1 MEVCF
6 WEFSILKVAFL
17 QGTFASR
24 ILFTCQSQ
32 FYAPFLLG
40 GLFFICAIWA
50 FSKLLQQFSISHFRE
65 KWVGLGWLFP
75 SFSFLPWP
83 HLNAERV
90 SLCWWAV
97 GWQFCWLVWN
107 MIGVATHDA
116 VKYWWVTEGSRWSSY
131 LLSVMSTDTRQLP
144 SSMPHL
150 PWQRL
155 TP

>member
-1 MEVCF
+1 MF
-6 WEFSILKVAFL
+6 W
-17 QGTFASR
+17 R
-24 ILFTCQSQ
+24 ILHFKSSFSSGYICISLTWIFMLRSCLADD
-32 FYAPFLLG
+32 FWFVPFEH
-40 GLFFICAIWA
+40 
-50 FSKLLQQFSISHFRE
+50 LLQQFSISHFRQ